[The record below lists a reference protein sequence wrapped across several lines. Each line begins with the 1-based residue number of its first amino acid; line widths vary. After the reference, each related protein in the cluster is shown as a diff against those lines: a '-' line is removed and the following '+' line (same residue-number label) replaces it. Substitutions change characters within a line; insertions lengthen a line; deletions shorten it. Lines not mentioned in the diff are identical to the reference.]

1 MASPGT
7 GHGVFGDVT
16 DLFSRLVRRPPSNT
30 ISSSPSMFQLQ
41 PSPKLTSS
49 SSRPVH
55 EEQSLSAA
63 RKAPDSNRYYET
75 TRAPRYH
82 R

>member
-16 DLFSRLVRRPPSNT
+16 DLFSRLVRRAPSNT
-30 ISSSPSMFQLQ
+30 TSSSSSMFQLQ
-41 PSPKLTSS
+41 PNPKLTSS

-63 RKAPDSNRYYET
+63 RKVPDSNRYCET
-75 TRAPRYH
+75 NRAPQ
-82 R
+82 